1 MNRTTII
8 WIIVSVIILALL
20 LVVLLVPMFSVD
32 LDMAKCSNK
41 TVDQINAEFK
51 SNGIDNQLDQLLQ
64 GKCISNL
71 ECIQVEIIVYA
82 KKHNLTIDAGPDA
95 ILNQTSSGD
104 RIKIGNLGVGT
115 KFVTV
120 SFNLHKLINAMISTG
135 NDSAETRVI
144 KLKKNLLGT
153 IYIY

>member
-20 LVVLLVPMFSVD
+20 LVLLLVPMFSVD

-41 TVDQINAEFK
+41 TVDQINAEFQA
-51 SNGIDNQLDQLLQ
+51 NGIDNHLDPLPL
-64 GKCISNL
+64 GECISNL
-71 ECIQVEIIVYA
+71 QCVQTGVIIYA

-120 SFNLHKLINAMISTG
+120 SFNIHKLINAMISTG

-153 IYIY
+153 IYRY